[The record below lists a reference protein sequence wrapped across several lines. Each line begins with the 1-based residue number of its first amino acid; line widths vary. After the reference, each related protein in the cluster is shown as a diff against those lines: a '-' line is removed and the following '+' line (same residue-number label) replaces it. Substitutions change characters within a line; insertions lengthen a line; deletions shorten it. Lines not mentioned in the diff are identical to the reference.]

1 VLLSGVLASAMGFI
15 NQSAVNVALPAI
27 QSSLK
32 LGGRELLWIVNSHTL
47 MLASIM
53 LTGGSLGDRLGRRRV
68 FITGISVFAF
78 ASLACG
84 LAPSGGLLIAAR
96 ALQGGGGG
104 LMVPGS
110 LALITSAYEPSR
122 RGRAIGTWAAATTIT
137 TIAGPLVGGF
147 LAEAGLWRVI
157 FLLNIPI
164 ALVCLLVLYL
174 RVPES
179 LDEHSGKRFDFTG
192 AALAFAGLLGLTL
205 GFSSAPDWGFGSPR
219 SYIPLSAGLL
229 SLTIF
234 IFVETRRRN
243 PLVPPALFK
252 SANFSGANLL
262 TLFLY
267 GALSAYT
274 LFFTLNL
281 IQAQGYRES
290 LAGFAFLPFVLLLA
304 GISRWSGRLVEKV
317 GSRIPLIIG
326 PSLVAVGFLMHAFIG
341 LTEGPADYWI
351 TFFPAVAVFGIGMG
365 LTVAPLTTTVMNAVS
380 SQFSGT
386 ASGIN
391 NAVSRVAGALAVAVL
406 GAVALFSFETGV
418 ERYTAHIDL
427 PPAARTELRIEAAK
441 LGDAAVPTSVPQSEA
456 AEVQRAFRLAFVRTF
471 RIVMIVCTALAA
483 LSALMAV
490 ALVDR
495 DPPETQ
501 PGERRE

>member
-27 QSSLK
+27 QSSLE
-32 LGGRELLWIVNSHTL
+32 LGGRELLWIVNSHNL
-47 MLASIM
+47 MLASLM

-68 FITGISVFAF
+68 FMAGIFVFTL

-96 ALQGGGGG
+96 AVQGAGGG

-110 LALITSAYEPSR
+110 LALITSAFEESR

-137 TIAGPLVGGF
+137 TVAGPLIGGF
-147 LAEAGLWRVI
+147 LAEAGLWRVV

-164 ALVCLLVLYL
+164 GLACLFVLYL
-174 RVPES
+174 RVPDS
-179 LDEHSGKRFDFTG
+179 FDEHSGRSFDFAG
-192 AALAFAGLLGLTL
+192 AALAVAGLLGLTL
-205 GFSSAPDWGFGSPR
+205 GFTAAPDWGFGSPR
-219 SYIPLSAGLL
+219 SYVPLSAGSL
-229 SLTIF
+229 SLAIF
-234 IFVETRRRN
+234 ILVEKRRPN
-243 PLVPPALFK
+243 PLVPLAMFK

-304 GISRWSGRLVEKV
+304 GISRWSGRVVEKV
-317 GSRIPLIIG
+317 GPRIPLIIG
-326 PSLVAVGFLMHAFIG
+326 PTLVAVGFLMHTFIG
-341 LTEGPADYWI
+341 LTAGPADYWI

-365 LTVAPLTTTVMNAVS
+365 LTVAPLTTTVMNAAS
-380 SQFSGT
+380 SRFSGT

-427 PPAARTELRIEAAK
+427 PPAARRELRIEAAK
-441 LGDAAVPTSVPQSEA
+441 LGDAAVPGSVPRSEA
-456 AEVQRAFRLAFVRTF
+456 AEVERAFRLAFVRTF

-483 LSALMAV
+483 LSALMAAV
-490 ALVDR
+490 LVDR
-495 DPPETQ
+495 DSSRAQ
-501 PGERRE
+501 AGREP